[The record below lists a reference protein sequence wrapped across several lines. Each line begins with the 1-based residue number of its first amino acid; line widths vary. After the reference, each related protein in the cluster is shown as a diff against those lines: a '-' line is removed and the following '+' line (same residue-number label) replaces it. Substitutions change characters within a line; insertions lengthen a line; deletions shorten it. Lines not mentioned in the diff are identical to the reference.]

1 MILSSAFSLCA
12 AASAILCDSKAF
24 TLYLLCLSD
33 VYFQYTDMKEDMRVE
48 AVDAVVSAIEKFG
61 PSKGYDSAAKMV
73 KELMDKKF
81 SPSWSCFIGE
91 GFGFDVDAEKYSMI
105 YMYYGGAFG
114 ILLYKNPF

>member
-1 MILSSAFSLCA
+1 MPSRPNETCI
-12 AASAILCDSKAF
+12 F
-24 TLYLLCLSD
+24 TCLT
-33 VYFQYTDMKEDMRVE
+33 YPFQYTDMKEDMRVE

-81 SPSWSCFIGE
+81 SPSWCCFIGE
-91 GFGFDVDAEKYSMI
+91 GFGFEVDAEKYSML

>member
-1 MILSSAFSLCA
+1 MCIEHMMPSLCFK
-12 AASAILCDSKAF
+12 LE
-24 TLYLLCLSD
+24 LLHLKLI
-33 VYFQYTDMKEDMRVE
+33 FQYTDMKEDMRVE
-48 AVDAVVSAIEKFG
+48 AIDAVVSAIEKFG

-81 SPSWSCFIGE
+81 SPSWCCLIGE
-91 GFGFDVDAEKYSMI
+91 GFGFEVDAEKHSML

>member
-1 MILSSAFSLCA
+1 MPLSVHNNTSQTNMHHPRIREFH
-12 AASAILCDSKAF
+12 ID
-24 TLYLLCLSD
+24 
-33 VYFQYTDMKEDMRVE
+33 FQYTDMKEDMRVE

-81 SPSWSCFIGE
+81 SPSWCCFIGE
-91 GFGFDVDAEKYSMI
+91 GFGFEVDAEKFSML

>member
-1 MILSSAFSLCA
+1 
-12 AASAILCDSKAF
+12 
-24 TLYLLCLSD
+24 
-33 VYFQYTDMKEDMRVE
+33 
-48 AVDAVVSAIEKFG
+48 
-61 PSKGYDSAAKMV
+61 MV

-114 ILLYKNPF
+114 VLLYKNPF

>member
-1 MILSSAFSLCA
+1 MFFALHLSFYSQSCQPNLNYIQTKVKLR
-12 AASAILCDSKAF
+12 ASRF
-24 TLYLLCLSD
+24 
-33 VYFQYTDMKEDMRVE
+33 FQYTDMKEDLRVE
-48 AVDAVVSAIEKFG
+48 AIDAVVSAIEKFG

-91 GFGFDVDAEKYSMI
+91 GFGFEVDAEKYSML

-114 ILLYKNPF
+114 VLLYKNPF